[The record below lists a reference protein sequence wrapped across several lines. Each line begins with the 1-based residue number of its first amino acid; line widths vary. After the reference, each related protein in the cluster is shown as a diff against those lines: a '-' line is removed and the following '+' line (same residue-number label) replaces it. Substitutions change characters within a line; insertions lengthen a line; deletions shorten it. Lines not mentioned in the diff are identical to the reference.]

1 MNIELALVDQ
11 QVQGLVQKL
20 NTKLDN
26 NPDKQISKAFLVLSI
41 KTLFDIEDDE
51 EAFDFIYDSG
61 NDYSIDAIFVSDV
74 VNDSF
79 TIKIIQT
86 KYKRFL
92 KKDGTYYNGDSN
104 FPRTD
109 IEKMISSL
117 SLVLDPNKDLLNS
130 VTTSEKLDLKA
141 LDDLRITVYK
151 SSFTDFANYFN
162 SLNINN
168 ENLSKFNLE
177 EDLQEVLIFQDESYE
192 IDKPAVMNLKNNK
205 FLIGTQYEVNQGVEF
220 LNKSNKILESINL
233 ALKQDANDEVDFIKF
248 SKEKQNLIFEGYD
261 LAKKIEKL
269 CISQELNDTYTRIKA
284 LYI

>member
-1 MNIELALVDQ
+1 MLPVLPFLIGGALGAVAGVALKKYYDENDIEIHE
-11 QVQGLVQKL
+11 KL
-20 NTKLDN
+20 ENSLMDIEEWLD
-26 NPDKQISKAFLVLSI
+26 DKQVAL
-41 KTLFDIEDDE
+41 D
-51 EAFDFIYDSG
+51 
-61 NDYSIDAIFVSDV
+61 
-74 VNDSF
+74 
-79 TIKIIQT
+79 
-86 KYKRFL
+86 KY
-92 KKDGTYYNGDSN
+92 
-104 FPRTD
+104 
-109 IEKMISSL
+109 
-117 SLVLDPNKDLLNS
+117 LDKLEPNKDLLNS

-168 ENLSKFNLE
+168 KNLSKFNLK

-248 SKEKQNLIFEGYD
+248 SKEKQNLISEGYD

-269 CISQELNDTYTRIKA
+269 CIAQELNDTYTRIKA
-284 LYI
+284 LYIK